1 MLTMSLVRNIGNE
14 AVGGVTL
21 GLVSVVNRFVV
32 YGTPVYDLVVRSF
45 GRYGEGI
52 FGMVMGLVLDF
63 ASSRVPQLQ
72 TLRLPA
78 RWFIYGVYKVTEEAV
93 AALTGRG
100 FTVVQSDGSVKT
112 DPADTV
118 TKIYMQD
125 GDTVTEVVPG
135 SPASTF
141 GAVKYVAVGSKR
153 VYYFEAPYKLPA
165 ATASSSR

>member
-14 AVGGVTL
+14 AVGGITL
-21 GLVSVVNRFVV
+21 GLVATVNRFIV
-32 YGTPVYDLVVRSF
+32 YGMPVYDMIVRSF

-100 FTVVQSDGSVKT
+100 FAVINSDGSIKT
-112 DPADTV
+112 DPDDTV
-118 TKIYMQD
+118 VKIYMQN
-125 GDTVTEVVPG
+125 GDTVVEVVPG
-135 SPASTF
+135 SPAKTF

-165 ATASSSR
+165 ATTSASR

>member
-21 GLVSVVNRFVV
+21 GLISVVNRFVV
-32 YGTPVYDLVVRSF
+32 YGTPVYDMIVKSL

-52 FGMVMGLVLDF
+52 FGMVMGLALDF

-78 RWFIYGVYKVTEEAV
+78 RWFVYGVYRVVEEAV
-93 AALTGRG
+93 SALVGKGFAA
-100 FTVVQSDGSVKT
+100 VQNDGSIKT

-125 GDTVTEVVPG
+125 GDTVVEVVPG
-135 SPASTF
+135 SPAKTF

-165 ATASSSR
+165 ATTSASR